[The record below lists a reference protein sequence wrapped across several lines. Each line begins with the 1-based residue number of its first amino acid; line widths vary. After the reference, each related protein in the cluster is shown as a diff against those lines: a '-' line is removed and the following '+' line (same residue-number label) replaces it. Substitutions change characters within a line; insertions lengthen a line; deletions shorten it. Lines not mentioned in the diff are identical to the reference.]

1 MSGKNTPYKEC
12 PNCGVSLD
20 YGKKCECI
28 ENREGA
34 QPAGEYADQPTTP
47 NPQQPVLMPG
57 A

>member
-1 MSGKNTPYKEC
+1 MSKNTPYNTC
-12 PNCGVSLD
+12 PYCGDHLD
-20 YGKKCECI
+20 YGERCECI

-34 QPAGEYADQPTTP
+34 QPAGEYADQPTTA